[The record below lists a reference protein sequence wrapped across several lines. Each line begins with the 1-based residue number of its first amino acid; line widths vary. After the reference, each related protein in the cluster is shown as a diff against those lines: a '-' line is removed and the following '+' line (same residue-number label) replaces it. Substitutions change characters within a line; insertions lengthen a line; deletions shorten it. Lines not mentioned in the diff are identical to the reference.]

1 MKFYATQRFQFFVSH
16 ALNSS
21 PMALFQ
27 KAPTT
32 SEEIAKYGPLAIPP
46 SEVAE
51 MDEEQWYAEAYRGD
65 DSPQL
70 TIRAVLM
77 GSFLGFFLA
86 MTNLYIGLK
95 TGWHLGVAITA
106 CIMSYSL
113 WQVLLKSGLART
125 QMTILENN
133 CMQSTA
139 SAAGYSTGGTFVS
152 AIAALLMISAT
163 EANPG
168 GEHLSV
174 WVLLAWTFF
183 LAILGVVLAIPMK
196 RNMINQEKLK
206 FPSGLAAA
214 STLQSLYADGT
225 EATRKARALLW
236 SGLVGAA
243 VPVLIDAHF
252 LIDRVRTTATD
263 VYYRTIFPSTSKLF
277 DFLPGKGTKLVDG
290 QQVDAHPSDWNIVMD
305 HNPVMIAA
313 GALVGLRVALW
324 MTFSALAL
332 AYWVGPMA
340 QLNMSENASGEMF
353 AAVTAPGKAWKEIGL
368 WLGAP
373 IMVASGLL
381 SFAFQWKTIGRAFR
395 GIGKGGSEET
405 NNFSAGIEVPTS
417 WFLWGMLLSGT
428 GVVFVA
434 GHEFDVPYHL
444 GALAV
449 VLTFVL
455 ALVACRATG
464 ESDITPTGAMGKIMQ
479 LTYGVLLP
487 SDNPTTFATSNLM
500 AAGITAGAASS
511 SADLLNDLKS
521 GYLLGANPRRQFIA
535 QFCGI
540 FTGTIA
546 TVVGFKILV
555 PDATKLLGDGVNA
568 PEFPAPAAVAWK
580 AVADVF
586 ATGIEHMHTM
596 HQSAIAVG
604 LGIGAFMV
612 IAEKLAPKDLRKW
625 LPSATGVGLG
635 FILPFQYPLS
645 MLIGAVAA
653 AAWTHS
659 NKKTSDDYLVP
670 IASGIIAGVSIM
682 GVIAAALNN
691 FLFVN
696 PISGGH

>member
-1 MKFYATQRFQFFVSH
+1 
-16 ALNSS
+16 
-21 PMALFQ
+21 MALFQ
-27 KAPTT
+27 KAPAT
-32 SEEIAKYGPLAIPP
+32 SEEAAKFGPVPIAP

-51 MDEEQWYAEAYRGD
+51 MDEDQWYEEVYRGD

-113 WQVLLKSGLART
+113 WQGLLKSGLART

-163 EANPG
+163 PDNPG
-168 GEHLSV
+168 GAHLPI
-174 WVLLAWTFF
+174 WVLVAWTFF

-243 VPVLIDAHF
+243 VPIFIDAHF
-252 LIDRVRTTATD
+252 LVDKVKSVGEA
-263 VYYRTIFPSTSKLF
+263 VYYKTIFPGTSRLF
-277 DFLPGKGTKLVDG
+277 DFLPARGTQVVNG
-290 QQVDAHPSDWNIVMD
+290 EEVDASPSSWNIVMD

-313 GALVGLRVALW
+313 GALVGLRVAVW
-324 MTFSALAL
+324 MTLSALAL

-340 QLNMSENASGEMF
+340 QLNMAPNADGELF
-353 AAVTAPGKAWKEIGL
+353 AAVSAPGRAWKEIGL

-381 SFAFQWKTIGRAFR
+381 SFAFQWKTIGRAFK
-395 GIGKGGSEET
+395 GLGKGGAEEGDNPT
-405 NNFSAGIEVPTS
+405 ANVEVPGS
-417 WFLWGMLLSGT
+417 WFLWGMILSGA

-434 GHEFDVPYHL
+434 GYEFDVPYHL

-449 VLTFVL
+449 ALTFVL

-487 SDNPTTFATSNLM
+487 SNSPTFATSNLM
-500 AAGITAGAASS
+500 TAGITAGAASS

-546 TVVGFKILV
+546 TVVGFKVLV

-596 HQSAIAVG
+596 HQSAIGVG
-604 LGIGAFMV
+604 LAIGAFMV
-612 IAEKLAPKDLRKW
+612 IAEKLAPKSIRTW

-653 AAWTHS
+653 SVWTHK
-659 NKKTSDDYLVP
+659 NKKSSDDYLVP

-691 FLFVN
+691 FVFVN
-696 PISGGH
+696 PIGGGH